1 MYEIFDYFR
10 EQYEMIMSY
19 VGIEKTDNIFD
30 QILDYV
36 QNNYASQLKLE
47 GLSEIFGYSSSY
59 LGRLFYTKM

>member
-36 QNNYASQLKLE
+36 QNNYASQL
-47 GLSEIFGYSSSY
+47 
-59 LGRLFYTKM
+59 